1 MSPSAKSTA
10 GAAPASASNVREQA
24 VVRFAGDSGDGMQIT
39 GSRFTMETALAGN
52 DLATFPDF
60 PAEIRAPVGT
70 TFGVSAFQIHFGS
83 VEVTTAGDDLD
94 VLVAMN
100 PAALTVNIK
109 DLRRGG
115 TLLVDA
121 GAFTERNLSKAGYA
135 TNPLEDGSLADFRL
149 IPVDIGKLTEV
160 AVEGMGLTSKQ
171 TSRSRN
177 MWALGLVLWLYG
189 RDRKTTTDWL
199 ERKFR
204 DEPAIAAANVAVLNA
219 GHIYGETAELPSD
232 LRPVLVGPAPA
243 SPGTYRTISGTEAVA
258 WGLVAGLRAAGLEK
272 MVFAGYPI
280 TPASPV
286 LQVLTG
292 LRAHGVVTFQAEDEI
307 AAICAAI
314 GASFAGSLGVTSSS
328 GPGIALK
335 TEALGLAIA
344 TELPLIVIDSQ
355 RAGPSTGL
363 PTKTE
368 QSDLFQ
374 AVLGRNGDAPLPV
387 LAAATP
393 SDCFEVAIEAVR
405 LATKY
410 MTPVFLL
417 TDGYLANA
425 AEPWHIPDPA
435 GLPSFPIRF
444 RTDPDGFQ
452 PFQRDAATLA
462 RPWAVPGTP
471 GLEHRVG
478 GLERSGDTGNI
489 SYDPDNH
496 ARMTE
501 LRAAKVAGIAADI
514 PEQGVSQGEDR
525 GELAV
530 VGWGSTF
537 GPIHMAVQRAR
548 VQGRKVSH
556 IHLRYVAPFPRN
568 LGDLLGR
575 FDKILVPEMNNGQLV
590 TLLRAAYLLPAER
603 FCQVNGKP
611 FKVSTI
617 HEAILARTSGNGK
630 GGAA

>member
-1 MSPSAKSTA
+1 MSPTSTA
-10 GAAPASASNVREQA
+10 PGGTGAADVRERA

-70 TFGVSAFQIHFGS
+70 TFGVSAFQIHFGA
-83 VEVTTAGDDLD
+83 VEVATAGDDLD

-100 PAALTVNIK
+100 PAALTTNIK
-109 DLRRGG
+109 DLRPGG
-115 TLLVDA
+115 TLIVDA

-135 TNPLEDGSLADFRL
+135 TNPLEDASLSEYRVL
-149 IPVDIGKLTEV
+149 PLDIGKLTEAAV
-160 AVEGMGLTSKQ
+160 AGLGLTSKQ
-171 TSRSRN
+171 TARSRN

-189 RDRKTTTDWL
+189 RERKTTTAWL
-199 ERKFR
+199 EKKFA

-219 GHIYGETAELPSD
+219 GHAFGETAELPSF
-232 LRPVLVGPAPA
+232 LRPVTVGPAPA
-243 SPGTYRTISGTEAVA
+243 EPGTYRTISGTEAIA
-258 WGLVAGLRAAGLEK
+258 WGLVAGLKASGLER

-286 LQVLTG
+286 LHALVG

-328 GPGIALK
+328 GPGVALK

-344 TELPLIVIDSQ
+344 TELPLVLIDSQ

-387 LAAATP
+387 IAAATP
-393 SDCFEVAIEAVR
+393 SDCFDVAIEAVR

-410 MTPVFLL
+410 MTPVFVL

-425 AEPWHIPDPA
+425 AEPWRIPDVST
-435 GLPSFPIRF
+435 LPTFPVTF
-444 RTDPDGFQ
+444 RTDPTDFQ
-452 PFQRDAATLA
+452 PFHRDDKTLA
-462 RPWAVPGTP
+462 RPWARPGTP
-471 GLEHRVG
+471 GLEHRIG
-478 GLERSGDTGNI
+478 GLERSGTTGNI

-496 ARMTE
+496 ATMTE
-501 LRAAKVAGIAADI
+501 LRAAKIAGIADDI
-514 PEQGVSQGEDR
+514 PAQQVSQGEDR

-530 VGWGSTF
+530 VGWGSTY

-548 VQGRKVSH
+548 AQGRKVSH
-556 IHLRYVAPFPRN
+556 IHLRYISPFPRN
-568 LGDLLGR
+568 LGALLAG
-575 FDKILVPEMNNGQLV
+575 FDRILVPEMNNGQLV
-590 TLLRAAYLLPAER
+590 TLLRAEYLLPAER
-603 FCQVNGKP
+603 FTQVNGKP
-611 FKVSTI
+611 FKVSTVLD
-617 HEAILARTSGNGK
+617 AILERTSGNGK

>member
-1 MSPSAKSTA
+1 MSPSSVVPGAAKS
-10 GAAPASASNVREQA
+10 AALPDVRERA

-39 GSRFTMETALAGN
+39 GSRFTMETALAGS

-83 VEVTTAGDDLD
+83 AEVATAGDELD

-100 PAALTVNIK
+100 PAALTTNIK
-109 DLRRGG
+109 DLRPGG
-115 TLLVDA
+115 TVIVDT
-121 GAFTERNLSKAGYA
+121 GAFTERNLLKAGYA
-135 TNPLEDGSLADFRL
+135 ANPLENGSLSEFRVL
-149 IPVDIGKLTEV
+149 PIDIGKLTEAAV
-160 AVEGMGLTSKQ
+160 AGLGLTSKQ
-171 TSRSRN
+171 TARSRN
-177 MWALGLVLWLYG
+177 MWALGLVLWMYG
-189 RDRKTTTDWL
+189 RDRQVTTDWL
-199 ERKFR
+199 LKKFS
-204 DEPAIAAANVAVLNA
+204 DEPAIANANVAVLNA
-219 GHIYGETAELPSD
+219 GHAFGETAELSGE
-232 LRPVLVGPAPA
+232 LRPVSIGAAPA
-243 SPGTYRTISGTEAVA
+243 ERGTYRTVSGTEAIA
-258 WGLVAGLRAAGLEK
+258 WGLVAGLKAAGLER

-335 TEALGLAIA
+335 TEAMGLAIA
-344 TELPLIVIDSQ
+344 TELPLIIVDSQ

-374 AVLGRNGDAPLPV
+374 AVLGRNGDAPLAV
-387 LAAATP
+387 ISASTP
-393 SDCFEVAIEAVR
+393 SDCFDVAIEAVR

-425 AEPWHIPDPA
+425 AEPWRIPDPA
-435 GLPSFPIRF
+435 TLPTFPVQF
-444 RTDPDGFQ
+444 RTDPEGFQ
-452 PFQRDAATLA
+452 PFLRNPDTLA
-462 RPWAVPGTP
+462 RVWARPGTP
-471 GLEHRVG
+471 GLEHRIG
-478 GLERSGDTGNI
+478 GIERSATSGNI

-496 ARMTE
+496 ATMTE
-501 LRAAKVAGIAADI
+501 LRAAKIAGIAADI
-514 PEQGVSQGEDR
+514 PEQEVSQGEDR

-548 VQGRKVSH
+548 AEGRRVSH
-556 IHLRYVAPFPRN
+556 IHLRYISPFPRN
-568 LGDLLGR
+568 LGELLKR
-575 FDKILVPEMNNGQLV
+575 FDRVIVPEMNNGQLV
-590 TLLRAAYLLPAER
+590 MLLRAAYLVPAER
-603 FCQVNGKP
+603 FSQVNGKP
-611 FKVSTI
+611 FKVSTVLD
-617 HEAILARTSGNGK
+617 AIRERTSGNGK